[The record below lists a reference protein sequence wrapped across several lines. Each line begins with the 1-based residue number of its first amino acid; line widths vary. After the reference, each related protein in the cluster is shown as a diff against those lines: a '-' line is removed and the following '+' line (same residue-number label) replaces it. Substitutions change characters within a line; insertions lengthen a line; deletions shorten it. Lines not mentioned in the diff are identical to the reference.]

1 MILDLLCED
10 AEWAQWSDD
19 ALMACAGHARLVI
32 DPIIFAEVS
41 MGYRTMDGV
50 DLPLSSD
57 LFVREP
63 LPWAAAFRAG
73 KAYEQYRRRGGIK
86 RLPLPDF
93 YIGAHAEVTGMRLL
107 TRDAPRYRTYFPTVE
122 IIAPNLP

>member
-19 ALMACAGHARLVI
+19 ALVACAGHARLVI
-32 DPIIFAEVS
+32 DAIIFAEVS

-107 TRDAPRYRTYFPTVE
+107 TRDAPRYRTNFPTVE